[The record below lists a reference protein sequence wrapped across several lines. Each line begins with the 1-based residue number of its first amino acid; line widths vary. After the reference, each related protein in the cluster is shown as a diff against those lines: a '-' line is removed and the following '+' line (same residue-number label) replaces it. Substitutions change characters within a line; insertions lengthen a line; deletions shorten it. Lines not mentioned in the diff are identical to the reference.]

1 MITPLKP
8 RWSREVKKYRR
19 NLASYRE
26 GDFALAVESERG
38 SVIYSVRHTTTFRY
52 EPAVRESVMEVR
64 LQPRSDGEQRCLSFT
79 LDVDPAANIMQYRD
93 FTGNTVHH
101 FDIAGVHS
109 QVQVTA
115 QSAVEVQAV
124 PAPRASDCGNWADL
138 DAEVA
143 GNDHWEMLLSSH
155 FAHSSAL
162 LDQLAEELRCER
174 RSSPLALLTEINEA
188 IYKLFAYVPNS
199 TKVDSP
205 IEEALQARQGVCQ
218 DFAHIMIA
226 LVRRLKMPCRYVSG
240 YMFHREEARKDRS
253 LEGAS
258 HAWVEALVPGLGW
271 VAFDPTNNLVGGDR
285 HIRVAIGRDYA
296 DVPPTRGV
304 YKGEAQSE
312 LSVAVTV
319 TPADSAVPEPITP
332 NFVVRSRPVLAR
344 ATVRSDQEQQQQ
356 Q

>member
-1 MITPLKP
+1 L
-8 RWSREVKKYRR
+8 
-19 NLASYRE
+19 
-26 GDFALAVESERG
+26 
-38 SVIYSVRHTTTFRY
+38 IYSVRHTTTFRY

-101 FDIAGVHS
+101 FDIAGRHT
-109 QVQVTA
+109 QVKVIA
-115 QSAVEVQAV
+115 QSAVEVQSV
-124 PAPRASDCGNWADL
+124 PAPRAADSGDWADL
-138 DAEVA
+138 DALIA
-143 GNDHWEMLLSSH
+143 GNDHWELLLPSH
-155 FAHSSAL
+155 FAHSSPPL
-162 LDQLAEELRCER
+162 EQLATELGCQR
-174 RSSPLALLTEINEA
+174 RGNPLAMLTELNEA
-188 IYKLFAYVPNS
+188 IYNLFAYVPNS

-205 IEEALQARQGVCQ
+205 IEEALHTRRGVCQ

-226 LVRRLKMPCRYVSG
+226 LVRRLQIPCRYVSG
-240 YMFHREEARKDRS
+240 YMFHRNDDDTEKDRS

-319 TPADSAVPEPITP
+319 SPADNLAPEPVMP
-332 NFVVRSRPVLAR
+332 SFVVRSRPVLGRPA
-344 ATVRSDQEQQQQ
+344 VHSEQEQQQQ

>member
-1 MITPLKP
+1 M
-8 RWSREVKKYRR
+8 
-19 NLASYRE
+19 
-26 GDFALAVESERG
+26 
-38 SVIYSVRHTTTFRY
+38 IYSVRHTTTFRY
-52 EPAVRESVMEVR
+52 DPAVREIVMEVR
-64 LQPRSDGEQRCLSFT
+64 LQPRSDGEQRCLSFA

-101 FDIAGVHS
+101 FDIAGTHP
-109 QVQVTA
+109 QVKVTA
-115 QSAVEVQAV
+115 QSTVEVQPV
-124 PAPRASDCGNWADL
+124 PAPHTSDCGDWTDL
-138 DAEVA
+138 DALVE
-143 GNDHWEMLLSSH
+143 GSDHWEMLLSSR
-155 FAHSSAL
+155 FAHSSEP
-162 LDQLAEELRCER
+162 LDQLARELGCER
-174 RSSPLALLTEINEA
+174 RDNPLTLLMELNEA
-188 IYKLFAYVPNS
+188 IYTLFAYVPNS

-218 DFAHIMIA
+218 DFAHILIA
-226 LVRRLKMPCRYVSG
+226 LVRRLKVPCRYVSG
-240 YMFHREEARKDRS
+240 YMFHRDEDEKDRS

-258 HAWVEALVPGLGW
+258 HAWVEALVPALGW

-319 TPADSAVPEPITP
+319 SPADSAVPEPITP

-344 ATVRSDQEQQQQ
+344 ATIRTEQEQQQQ

>member
-1 MITPLKP
+1 M
-8 RWSREVKKYRR
+8 
-19 NLASYRE
+19 
-26 GDFALAVESERG
+26 
-38 SVIYSVRHTTTFRY
+38 IYSVRHTTTFRY

-64 LQPRSDGEQRCLSFT
+64 LQPRSDGEQRCLNFA
-79 LDVDPAANIMQYRD
+79 LNVDPAANVMQYRD
-93 FTGNTVHH
+93 FMGNVVHH
-101 FDIAGVHS
+101 FDIAGKHTV
-109 QVQVTA
+109 VKVTA
-115 QSAVEVQAV
+115 QSAVEVQSGA
-124 PAPRASDCGNWADL
+124 APRAADSGDWADL
-138 DAEVA
+138 DALVA
-143 GNDHWEMLLSSH
+143 GNDYWEMLLPSH
-155 FAHSSAL
+155 FAQSSAPL
-162 LDQLAEELRCER
+162 EQLATELGFDR
-174 RSSPLALLTEINEA
+174 RGNPLGMLTELNEA

-205 IEEALQARQGVCQ
+205 IQEALETRQGVCQ

-226 LVRRLKMPCRYVSG
+226 LVRRVKIPCRYVSG
-240 YMFHREEARKDRS
+240 YMFHRDEDEHDRS

-258 HAWVEALVPGLGW
+258 HAWIEALVPRLGW

-319 TPADSAVPEPITP
+319 SPADTAPPEPVIP
-332 NFVVRSRPVLAR
+332 SFVVRSRPVLVRPTA
-344 ATVRSDQEQQQQ
+344 RSDQEQQQQ